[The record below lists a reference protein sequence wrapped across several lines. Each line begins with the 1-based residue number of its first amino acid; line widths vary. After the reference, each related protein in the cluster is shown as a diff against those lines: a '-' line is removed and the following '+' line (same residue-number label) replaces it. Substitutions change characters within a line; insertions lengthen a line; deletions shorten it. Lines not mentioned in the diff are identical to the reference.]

1 MHSKPRSG
9 PTASLAAE
17 ATAIFL
23 GGATLI
29 QILCSALYLNVY
41 THRIPFLVILLFL
54 PLAFF
59 GMWGLRRAKPYLI
72 YLAMLALTLEFALSV
87 LSITDFF
94 SGGTPTS
101 PELIPLISE
110 ATLALGGILGILKFA
125 GVPAAY
131 RNNLKGSGEY
141 AIEAYDLVKVYGKG
155 DLAVKAVDGITL
167 RVRRGDF
174 VAIMGPSGCGKS
186 TLMHLLGA
194 LDRQTKGSIL
204 IDGVDLSELDD
215 LALARLRNEKIGFV
229 FQAYNLINRSSVMR
243 NIELPMLVKATS
255 RGGRE
260 KVVKGLLERMGI
272 GDKVARKP
280 RELSGGE
287 QQRVT
292 IARALVNNPSIV
304 LADEPTG
311 NLDSRSGGII
321 MDLLRRM
328 NEETG
333 TTVIVVTH
341 DRQVAEYAN
350 RIVQLKDG
358 KFLREEV
365 LR

>member
-1 MHSKPRSG
+1 MNSKPRSN

-17 ATAIFL
+17 ATVIFL

-29 QILCSALYLNVY
+29 QVLSSALYFNVY
-41 THRIPFLVILLFL
+41 THRIPFFAVLLFL
-54 PLAFF
+54 PLAFI
-59 GMWGLRRAKPYLI
+59 GMWGLKKAKTSLI
-72 YLAMLALTLEFALSV
+72 YLAIVILSLEFSLSV
-87 LSITDFF
+87 VSITNSV
-94 SGGTPTS
+94 SGGTISFLEMVPF
-101 PELIPLISE
+101 LSE
-110 ATLALGGILGILKFA
+110 AALALGGIVGILRFSD
-125 GVPAAY
+125 VPASY
-131 RNNLKGSGEY
+131 RSSLKGSGEY
-141 AIEAYDLVKVYGKG
+141 AIESYDLVKVYGKG

-167 RVRRGDF
+167 KVKRGDF

-194 LDRQTKGSIL
+194 LDRPTEGTIL

-229 FQAYNLINRSSVMR
+229 FQAYNLINRSTVMR

-260 KVVKGLLERMGI
+260 KMVKDLLERMGI
-272 GDKVARKP
+272 GDKVVRKP

-311 NLDSRSGGII
+311 NLDSKSGGII

-341 DRQVAEYAN
+341 DRQVAEYAK